1 MLIVTFGCEVWNAAA
16 TLCQTP
22 SRGWVLPL
30 FHQVRVTLA
39 LLDEL
44 ALVLDVL
51 LLLLLLLLLHAAI
64 VSAAATAVATMT
76 GFDEPRMRSHLLT
89 MPRNS
94 WCRVCCWPGLLALP
108 KAADVVRCD
117 VPLCRSESLG
127 NFSEVS
133 LS

>member
-1 MLIVTFGCEVWNAAA
+1 M
-16 TLCQTP
+16 
-22 SRGWVLPL
+22 LPL

-51 LLLLLLLLLHAAI
+51 LLLLLHAAI

-76 GFDEPRMRSHLLT
+76 GLGEPRMRSHLLT

-94 WCRVCCWPGLLALP
+94 WCRICWWPGLLALP
-108 KAADVVRCD
+108 KLAPPKGA
-117 VPLCRSESLG
+117 PKL
-127 NFSEVS
+127 
-133 LS
+133 